1 STAPPMLPVD
11 ARSLR
16 LDLLAGGGADAL
28 AFDGTGLFQAARG
41 GYGGSLVVLGHNQ
54 RIEIVGAGAQASEGF
69 QGVTLRADDLNAFG
83 AARMVIG
90 STPAVL
96 YGQGGNYVT
105 FDITD
110 GAQS

>member
-1 STAPPMLPVD
+1 M
-11 ARSLR
+11 
-16 LDLLAGGGADAL
+16 
-28 AFDGTGLFQAARG
+28 
-41 GYGGSLVVLGHNQ
+41 
-54 RIEIVGAGAQASEGF
+54 
-69 QGVTLRADDLNAFG
+69 TLRADDLNAFG

-110 GAQS
+110 GAQSIVLRNGAELAAPEVFLWRIGREAISLEQGAAIVTLGRGLLPTMHGMASCMRREGVPCSPCRTAC

>member
-1 STAPPMLPVD
+1 
-11 ARSLR
+11 
-16 LDLLAGGGADAL
+16 
-28 AFDGTGLFQAARG
+28 
-41 GYGGSLVVLGHNQ
+41 VLGNNQ

-110 GAQS
+110 GAQSIVLRNGAELAAPEVFLLARRPGEAISLEQGAAIVTL